1 MRGRGGAGR
10 LATRALPSGRR
21 AEAEAVG
28 TSAASSAAVR
38 QSRPSGQRVAS
49 RLPRG
54 GIVPITPQSA
64 RNRVN
69 RSQSAYFGAHK
80 QMSDKPCGD

>member
-54 GIVPITPQSA
+54 GIVPIMPQSA
-64 RNRVN
+64 RESRE
-69 RSQSAYFGAHK
+69 SISICILWC
-80 QMSDKPCGD
+80 S